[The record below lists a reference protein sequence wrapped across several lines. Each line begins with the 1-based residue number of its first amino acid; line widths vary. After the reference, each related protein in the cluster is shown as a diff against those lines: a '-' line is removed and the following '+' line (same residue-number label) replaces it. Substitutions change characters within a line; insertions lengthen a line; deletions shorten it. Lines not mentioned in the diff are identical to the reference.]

1 MEVRHCDVLFICVK
15 TGGRIE
21 VMYFSDLNEY
31 RGRKR
36 ERGYFPPF
44 GLLSSNLPS
53 STFQI

>member
-36 ERGYFPPF
+36 ERGYLPPF